1 MTPTLISAFL
11 TYTLI
16 TALTPGPNNILA
28 LSSVTSHGLRR
39 SLRVLAGMSV
49 GFIITMLICAALTFS
64 LVELDPRFTLVLG
77 WIGAA
82 YILWLAWQIAKSK
95 PATGTPSVEPVGFW
109 ASLGLQFVNVKAWLL
124 ALAIVAG
131 WIVGFADPW
140 ARLAIVV
147 PVMLVYAFASNLLYA
162 AVGALL
168 RSWLAQGQRLLW
180 FNRAMALV
188 LVLTAVWMAK
198 A

>member
-64 LVELDPRFTLVLG
+64 LVELDSRFTLVLG

-109 ASLGLQFVNVKAWLL
+109 ASLGLSTFVLPVTREPVWLISVSLLL
-124 ALAIVAG
+124 AAIGALGNLCWALAG
-131 WIVGFADPW
+131 HLFQ
-140 ARLAIVV
+140 RLFLLYGRQLNWMLAALLVYCAVRIVV
-147 PVMLVYAFASNLLYA
+147 E
-162 AVGALL
+162 
-168 RSWLAQGQRLLW
+168 
-180 FNRAMALV
+180 
-188 LVLTAVWMAK
+188 
-198 A
+198 

>member
-64 LVELDPRFTLVLG
+64 LVELDSRFTLGIGMDWRGVHPVAGLADCQKQTGDRDAECRTGRLLG
-77 WIGAA
+77 KSGAA
-82 YILWLAWQIAKSK
+82 
-95 PATGTPSVEPVGFW
+95 V
-109 ASLGLQFVNVKAWLL
+109 
-124 ALAIVAG
+124 
-131 WIVGFADPW
+131 
-140 ARLAIVV
+140 R
-147 PVMLVYAFASNLLYA
+147 
-162 AVGALL
+162 
-168 RSWLAQGQRLLW
+168 QR
-180 FNRAMALV
+180 
-188 LVLTAVWMAK
+188 
-198 A
+198 